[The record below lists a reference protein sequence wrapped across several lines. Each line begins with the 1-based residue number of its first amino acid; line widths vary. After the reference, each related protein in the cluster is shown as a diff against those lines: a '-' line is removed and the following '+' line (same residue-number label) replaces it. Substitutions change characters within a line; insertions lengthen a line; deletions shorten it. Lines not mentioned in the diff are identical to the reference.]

1 MAQTASWM
9 PLDSGRGA
17 SRALRRD
24 RHCVLRVL
32 GVAHPTFEASA
43 SQSEWP
49 TVLGFSATLAVLAVA
64 LPVFG
69 RMAGGRW
76 VARLALAA
84 GAAVGTSSVANV
96 IEDGLH
102 MEWAFAIF
110 VLGEAAL
117 LVSLMVLTV
126 LIAATR
132 RGADR
137 LLALVPGVR
146 SRRRFP
152 PRGRAVNKARYRA
165 AERALSASLSVGQ
178 CHMRGPLLS
187 ALADP

>member
-1 MAQTASWM
+1 MVRPALFAVTGIASFAYW
-9 PLDSGRGA
+9 
-17 SRALRRD
+17 AL
-24 RHCVLRVL
+24 
-32 GVAHPTFEASA
+32 AHPTFEASA

-64 LPVFG
+64 LPAFG

-137 LLALVPGVR
+137 LLALVPAGTAIGLLLFVVAGGVIMLATWL
-146 SRRRFP
+146 
-152 PRGRAVNKARYRA
+152 GAAAAARVGSGD
-165 AERALSASLSVGQ
+165 SASRPVVG
-178 CHMRGPLLS
+178 
-187 ALADP
+187 DPGTVEDPA